1 MAPFDDYRPASAL
14 YPGPVRSGTEAVVRG
29 DRALHPGLVPAT
41 TRRLLAGWLGL
52 AVGSLV
58 VAGLFAAVAAFAR
71 TPVVYRL
78 FSAGAFQLALV
89 GHVTFAFTVW
99 FVAFAGAL
107 WVYVAWR
114 ANLPLSA
121 GGSWAGLGVATVG
134 TVLLAVPAFT
144 GVGKPYLSDYVPAI
158 DHPLFWAGLTLSG
171 LGVGA
176 QAVAYLVAYGRGRDR
191 SRFAGGRRGTDV
203 PEALAMAV
211 GALAM
216 LLALGVTALALARL
230 HAGVPFGYRLRAL
243 FWGPGHLL
251 QFLHVSGTVAAW
263 LVAAAVAVGVA
274 PPPRRVVRACVWGLL
289 PFLLATAA
297 LYLAYAPE
305 ALLTNHLVT
314 VGTFWGV
321 GAGAVPVG
329 LMLGAAWGRR
339 GRPGRL
345 PWGSPVFSGTALS
358 VALFATGG
366 VLGIVGFNQDTR
378 VPAHYHGMV
387 GAVTLAYMGLAP
399 LLLEISG
406 RRLWS
411 ARVARWQPYLYGLGL
426 LGIMAGMH
434 WAGGHGAPRKTFGF
448 TWANAQALV
457 AMNLMGFG
465 SLLAILGGLAF
476 VLNVGIPLV
485 RRDR

>member
-1 MAPFDDYRPASAL
+1 MTPFDGALPTSAR
-14 YPGPVRSGTEAVVRG
+14 YPGPARNGTAAVVHG
-29 DRALHPGLVPAT
+29 DQALPPGLVSAT

-78 FSAGAFQLALV
+78 FSARGFQLALV

-99 FVAFAGAL
+99 FVAFSGAL

-114 ANLPLSA
+114 ANYALSA
-121 GGSWAGLGVATVG
+121 GWSWAGLGVATAG
-134 TVLLAVPAFT
+134 TALLAAPAFS
-144 GVGKPYLSDYVPAI
+144 GVGEPYLSDYVPAI
-158 DHPLFWAGLTLSG
+158 DHPLFWVGLTLTL
-171 LGVGA
+171 LGVGV
-176 QAVAYLVAYGRGRDR
+176 QAVAYLVASGLGRRPSR
-191 SRFAGGRRGTDV
+191 SAGGRGGTET

-216 LLALGVTALALARL
+216 LLALGVTAVSLARL
-230 HAGVPFGYRLRAL
+230 HAGLPFGYRLRVL

-251 QFLHVSGTVAAW
+251 QFLHVVGTIAAW
-263 LVAAAVAVGVA
+263 LVSAAVAVGVA
-274 PPPRRVVRACVWGLL
+274 PPPRRVVRACLWGLL

-314 VGTFWGV
+314 IATFWGV
-321 GAGAVPVG
+321 GAGTIPIG
-329 LMLGAAWGRR
+329 LMLATGWRR
-339 GRPGRL
+339 SGRPGRL
-345 PWGSPVFSGTALS
+345 PWGSPVFSGMALS
-358 VALFATGG
+358 LGLFAVGG

-448 TWANAQALV
+448 TWANAQALL
-457 AMNLMGFG
+457 AMNLMGLG

-485 RRDR
+485 RRGR

>member
-1 MAPFDDYRPASAL
+1 MTPFDGHLPASAL
-14 YPGPVRSGTEAVVRG
+14 HPGTARAGTEAAVRG
-29 DRALHPGLVPAT
+29 GQALPPGLVPAA

-71 TPVVYRL
+71 TPMVYRL

-99 FVAFAGAL
+99 FVAFSGAL

-114 ANLPLSA
+114 AGFPLSA
-121 GGSWAGLGVATVG
+121 RWSWAGLGVATAG
-134 TVLLAVPAFT
+134 SALLGVPAVT

-158 DHPLFWAGLTLSG
+158 DHPLFWAGLALTG
-171 LGVGA
+171 LGVGV
-176 QAVAYLVAYGRGRDR
+176 QAMAYLVAYGRGRRLAR
-191 SRFAGGRRGTDV
+191 SARESGRTDV
-203 PEALAMAV
+203 PEALAMAL

-216 LLALGVTALALARL
+216 LLALGVAALSIARL
-230 HAGVPFGYRLRAL
+230 SAELPFGYRLRAL

-251 QFLHVSGTVAAW
+251 QFLHVSGTMAAW
-263 LVAAAVAVGVA
+263 LVATAVAVGVA
-274 PPPRRVVRACVWGLL
+274 PPPRRVVRASVWGLL

-297 LYLAYAPE
+297 LYLAYVPE
-305 ALLTNHLVT
+305 ALLRNHLVT
-314 VGTFWGV
+314 IGTFWGV
-321 GAGAVPVG
+321 GAGAVPIG
-329 LMLGAAWGRR
+329 LMLAAAWR
-339 GRPGRL
+339 GRGVPGRL

-358 VALFATGG
+358 LLLFAAGG
-366 VLGIVGFNQDTR
+366 VLGVVGFNQDTR

-387 GAVTLAYMGLAP
+387 GSVTLAYMGLAP

-434 WAGGHGAPRKTFGF
+434 WAGGQGAPRKTFGF

-457 AMNLMGFG
+457 AMNLMGLG

-485 RRDR
+485 RRSH

>member
-1 MAPFDDYRPASAL
+1 MTPFDGPLPVSGL
-14 YPGPVRSGTEAVVRG
+14 LPGAMRNGTAAVARG
-29 DRALHPGLVPAT
+29 DQALAPGLIPAT

-99 FVAFAGAL
+99 FVAFSGAL

-114 ANLPLSA
+114 ASLPLSA
-121 GGSWAGLGVATVG
+121 RWSWAGLGVATAG
-134 TVLLAVPAFT
+134 AGLLAVPAFT
-144 GVGKPYLSDYVPAI
+144 GGGKPYLSDYVPAI
-158 DHPLFWAGLTLSG
+158 DHPLFWVGLALTG
-171 LGVGA
+171 MGVGV
-176 QAVAYLVAYGRGRDR
+176 QAVAYLVAYGRGWRR
-191 SRFAGGRRGTDV
+191 APSAGGPGGADV

-211 GALAM
+211 GALAL
-216 LLALGVTALALARL
+216 LLALGVTVLSLAQL
-230 HAGVPFGYRLRAL
+230 HAEVPFGYRLRAL

-251 QFLHVSGTVAAW
+251 QFLHVAGTIAVW
-263 LVAAAVAVGVA
+263 LVAAGVAVGVV
-274 PPPRRVVRACVWGLL
+274 PPPRRVVRACVWGLT
-289 PFLLATAA
+289 PFLLVTAA

-305 ALLTNHLVT
+305 ALLANHLVT
-314 VGTFWGV
+314 IGTFWGV
-321 GAGAVPVG
+321 GAGAVPIG
-329 LMLGAAWGRR
+329 LMLVAVWRR
-339 GRPGRL
+339 RSGPGRL

-358 VALFATGG
+358 LALFATGG
-366 VLGIVGFNQDTR
+366 ILGVVGFNQDTR

-448 TWANAQALV
+448 TWADAQALV

-476 VLNVGIPLV
+476 VLNVGIPLA
-485 RRDR
+485 RRGR

>member
-1 MAPFDDYRPASAL
+1 MTPFDGVAPISSR
-14 YPGPVRSGTEAVVRG
+14 
-29 DRALHPGLVPAT
+29 HPGALRNGTATAERSEVGLTAGVVPTAT
-41 TRRLLAGWLGL
+41 RQLLAAWLGL

-99 FVAFAGAL
+99 FVAFAAAL

-114 ANLPLSA
+114 AGLPLDTRW
-121 GGSWAGLGVATVG
+121 SWAAVGVAATG
-134 TVLLAVPAFT
+134 ATLLAVPAFS
-144 GVGKPYLSDYVPAI
+144 GVGQPYLSDYVPAI
-158 DHPLFWAGLTLSG
+158 DHPLFWAGLILIG
-171 LGVGA
+171 EGVGI
-176 QAVAYLVAYGRGRDR
+176 QAAAYLVAYVRRRRPASGA
-191 SRFAGGRRGTDV
+191 AGPGDAEA

-211 GALAM
+211 GALAL
-216 LLALGVTALALARL
+216 LLALAAAIVSLARL
-230 HAGVPFGYRLRAL
+230 HAELPFGYRLRAL

-251 QFLHVSGTVAAW
+251 QFLHVAGTVAVW
-263 LVAAAVAVGVA
+263 VVASAVAVGTA
-274 PPPRRVVRACVWGLL
+274 PPSRRVVRACLWGLL
-289 PFLLATAA
+289 PFLLVTAA
-297 LYLAYAPE
+297 LYVVYAPE

-314 VGTFWGV
+314 IGTFWGV
-321 GAGAVPVG
+321 GAGAVPIG
-329 LMLGAAWGRR
+329 LLLVSLWRRR
-339 GRPGRL
+339 GSPGRL

-358 VALFATGG
+358 LALFATGG
-366 VLGIVGFNQDTR
+366 ILGVIGFNQDTR

-399 LLLEISG
+399 LLLEITG

-448 TWANAQALV
+448 TWADAQAV
-457 AMNLMGFG
+457 IAMNLMGLG
-465 SLLAILGGLAF
+465 SVLAILGGLAF

-485 RRDR
+485 RRER